1 MNAVKVIAV
10 DYGGVLFSNGR
21 SVYEVLEKEYGY
33 NPKLIQSLL
42 TRNEMKKSAHTG
54 KISDEVFWEW
64 VKSQLPTEYDVQ
76 IVRKKYYEDF
86 RLDKDIFELIQRLKT
101 NYQIIAFS
109 GNMRTRVDYLDQK
122 YDIRRIFDKEVF
134 SFDCGYTKPE
144 KEFVQK
150 MITVAGCLPEEI
162 VYIDDNE
169 EAARV
174 AEDLGVKAVIYER
187 GKIDR
192 LVKDL
197 VVLGM
202 SI

>member
-1 MNAVKVIAV
+1 MLKVVVV
-10 DYGGVLFSNGR
+10 DYGGVLFSTSKSIYETLLHKYGYDPEKIR
-21 SVYEVLEKEYGY
+21 SV
-33 NPKLIQSLL
+33 I
-42 TRNEMKKSAHTG
+42 KSDQRLDALKG
-54 KISDEVFWEW
+54 NISDEEFWAWGKE
-64 VKSQLPTEYDVQ
+64 QLPNEYDF
-76 IVRKKYYEDF
+76 KKIRQDYYDSF
-86 RLDKDIFELIQRLKT
+86 VLDKTVFDLITKLKVCFS
-101 NYQIIAFS
+101 IIAFS

-150 MITVAGCLPEEI
+150 MIAVAGCLPEEI
-162 VYIDDNE
+162 VYIDDSE
-169 EAARV
+169 EAAQA
-174 AEDLGVKAVIYER
+174 AEDVGVKAVIYEK

-197 VVLGM
+197 VVLGI